1 VTVLL
6 LEGVS
11 KTRGRGAHATEALR
25 DASLSVDPGEVV
37 LLEGASGAGKTTLLA
52 VAAGLLTPDAGRVVL
67 AGRSLAE
74 LSPASRRNH
83 RARVLGFVFQ
93 RSNLLEQLT
102 AAENV
107 QLMALLAGGQASAAQ
122 RATNEVF
129 EELDI
134 GHLAS
139 RRPSELSGGEEQRV
153 GVARALVHGP
163 ALVLADE
170 PTGNLDSTA
179 GRVVAEALARCA
191 QTRGAAVLVATHDIR
206 LEPFATRRISMVDG
220 RLGAGRAPRGPR
232 RSDSRR

>member
-1 VTVLL
+1 MTVLL

-11 KTRGRGAHATEALR
+11 KTRGQGVHATQALR
-25 DASLSVDPGEVV
+25 DASLSVAAGEVV

-52 VAAGLLTPDAGRVVL
+52 VAAGLLTPERGRVVL

-74 LSPASRRNH
+74 IPPATRRLH

-107 QLMALLAGGQASAAQ
+107 LLMALLAGGRTSEAR

-129 EELDI
+129 EQLDI

-153 GVARALVHGP
+153 GVARALVHEP

-179 GRVVAEALARCA
+179 GRVVAETLATWA
-191 QTRGAAVLVATHDIR
+191 KARGTAVLVATHDAR
-206 LEPFATRRISMVDG
+206 LEPFATRRVSIADG
-220 RLGAGRAPRGPR
+220 RVGEA
-232 RSDSRR
+232 RSL

>member
-1 VTVLL
+1 MTVLL

-11 KTRGRGAHATEALR
+11 KTRGHGAHATQALR
-25 DASLSVDPGEVV
+25 DASLTVGSGEVV

-67 AGRSLAE
+67 VGRSLAE
-74 LSPASRRNH
+74 LPPASRRRH
-83 RARVLGFVFQ
+83 RARALGFVFQ

-102 AAENV
+102 AEENV
-107 QLMALLAGGQASAAQ
+107 LLVALLAGGRPSEAR

-129 EELDI
+129 EQLDI

-139 RRPSELSGGEEQRV
+139 RRPAELSGGEEQRV

-179 GRVVAEALARCA
+179 GRLVAEALATCA
-191 QTRGAAVLVATHDIR
+191 NARGTAVLVATHDIR
-206 LEPFATRRISMVDG
+206 LEPFATRRVAIVDG
-220 RLGAGRAPRGPR
+220 RLGAGR
-232 RSDSRR
+232 